1 MKKSTDINT
10 ESIIPCA
17 LFKRLPADTLL
28 HISSYLPSRYNPQ
41 AQKHLANRA
50 LMFSLSYDTH
60 VDKKFNRLLQEDY
73 LFAKFLYLIAIE
85 GEDNQNQAEAIL
97 EQLLTEENYALISK
111 LISSQK
117 RITDAAGRYL

>member
-1 MKKSTDINT
+1 
-10 ESIIPCA
+10 
-17 LFKRLPADTLL
+17 
-28 HISSYLPSRYNPQ
+28 
-41 AQKHLANRA
+41 
-50 LMFSLSYDTH
+50 MFSLSYDTH